1 MFAKLLKYDLRAV
14 FKYWW
19 IAAVSSLGLSVIGGV
34 CINIITVDY
43 TSFQALQSIAILG
56 LVISIIG
63 LCVFGVLSEILILV
77 RFYKNFFSDEGYLTF
92 TLPVRKTQ
100 LLNSKLLMSVIF
112 TASTTLVI
120 LFDIFLMLAVGIP
133 EEIFNR
139 QLIEGMFKLVGEI
152 FGELGLYT
160 IVYLLEFVVMV
171 IAAQLLSILM
181 IVICLTF
188 AAVITR
194 KSKVIA
200 GIGIYYLANSAITT
214 IVQTVVFTGGFY
226 RVFYLMEKL
235 DKNGIMLTLAILL
248 LGLIALICAAV
259 VGLYYLETYLLDRRL
274 NLE

>member
-14 FKYWW
+14 IKYWW

-112 TASTTLVI
+112 TASATLVI

-139 QLIEGMFKLVGEI
+139 QLIE
-152 FGELGLYT
+152 
-160 IVYLLEFVVMV
+160 
-171 IAAQLLSILM
+171 
-181 IVICLTF
+181 
-188 AAVITR
+188 
-194 KSKVIA
+194 
-200 GIGIYYLANSAITT
+200 
-214 IVQTVVFTGGFY
+214 
-226 RVFYLMEKL
+226 
-235 DKNGIMLTLAILL
+235 
-248 LGLIALICAAV
+248 
-259 VGLYYLETYLLDRRL
+259 
-274 NLE
+274 